1 MGDGGYCRV
10 GAGVDELRFRLFFR
24 GSLAANGRP
33 NQKWEI
39 RQQFATQLECLW
51 SQEPL
56 KSSAKYRDDSHQPN
70 DCYLGENRNGINYFP
85 IVSEKVFTVAELD
98 ILMLRPGDPGLITV
112 GGGDLDN
119 RLKTLLD
126 GLQPPNPNDTFV
138 PENFDRTQPVACL
151 LQDDKLITRLNVETD
166 RLLEPDVHGNEVVM
180 IVQVLIR
187 ASSPRMCNHWA
198 AS

>member
-1 MGDGGYCRV
+1 MLVPLWVRIV
-10 GAGVDELRFRLFFR
+10 QLRFRLFFR
-24 GSLAANGRP
+24 GGLAGSGKP

-39 RQQFATQLECLW
+39 RRQFAAQLENLW
-51 SQEPL
+51 LQEPL
-56 KSSAKYRDDSHQPN
+56 KGSAKFKDISYQPS
-70 DCYLGENRNGINYFP
+70 DCYLGETRNGIEYFP

-98 ILMLRPGDPGLITV
+98 ILMLRPGDPGFITV
-112 GGGDLDN
+112 GGADLDN

-126 GLQPPNPNDTFV
+126 GLQPPNANDTYV

-166 RLLEPDVHGNEVVM
+166 RLLEDDAHKNEVVM
-180 IVQVLIR
+180 VVQVLIR
-187 ASSPRMCNHWA
+187 ASSPRMCNTWA

>member
-1 MGDGGYCRV
+1 M
-10 GAGVDELRFRLFFR
+10 RFRLFYR
-24 GSLAANGRP
+24 GSLVANGRP
-33 NQKWEI
+33 SQKWDI
-39 RQQFATQLECLW
+39 RRQFSAQLECLW

-56 KSSAKYRDDSHQPN
+56 KTSAKYRDKSYQP
-70 DCYLGENRNGINYFP
+70 DECYLGESRNGIEYFP
-85 IVSEKVFTVAELD
+85 IVSEKIYTVAELD
-98 ILMLRPGDPGLITV
+98 ILMLRPGDPGFITV
-112 GGGDLDN
+112 GGADLDN

-126 GLQPPNPNDTFV
+126 GLQPPNANDKYI
-138 PENFDRTQPVACL
+138 PDDFDTTQPVACL

-166 RLLEPDVHGNEVVM
+166 RLLEDGAHSNEVVM